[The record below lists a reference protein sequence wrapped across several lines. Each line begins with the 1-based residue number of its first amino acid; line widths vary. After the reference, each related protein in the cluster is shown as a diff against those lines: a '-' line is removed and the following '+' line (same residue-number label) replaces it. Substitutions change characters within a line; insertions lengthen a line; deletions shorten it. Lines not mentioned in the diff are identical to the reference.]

1 MLCSI
6 WKYFRL
12 IQNIQN
18 CLIKAVRNLNEFR
31 ILTKK
36 LIDYAPKA
44 IYLEKK
50 NGKLALEQIIYLL
63 A

>member
-1 MLCSI
+1 VLCSI

-18 CLIKAVRNLNEFR
+18 CLIKAVKSLNEFR
-31 ILTKK
+31 LLTKK
-36 LIDYAPKA
+36 LIEYAPKA

-50 NGKLALEQIIYLL
+50 NGKLALEQIINIL